1 MFLENLYFTLGQVVA
16 GGIVKLGQKFTPLIV
31 VEILGRDGL
40 LGSAE
45 PLYDLV
51 VEGLEVSLLA
61 GVVEFD
67 DL

>member
-40 LGSAE
+40 LGPAE

-61 GVVEFD
+61 GIVELD